1 MTKVLYSGKWMEM
14 RAREVEGHDDYEF
27 TSRVGNRKAV
37 YMIPTDLDDNLI
49 MILNF
54 RHSVDCKVLEFPAGL
69 VDEGETPYET
79 ADRELLEETGYE
91 ATVTK
96 MYPLGMSNS
105 GGSDEEVWAARMAG
119 CEKVSAQKLDD
130 GEQIQVLIV
139 AQDQLEATIDHYKR
153 IGFKISSRVIAYMI
167 GKGE

>member
-1 MTKVLYSGKWMEM
+1 
-14 RAREVEGHDDYEF
+14 
-27 TSRVGNRKAV
+27 
-37 YMIPTDLDDNLI
+37 
-49 MILNF
+49 
-54 RHSVDCKVLEFPAGL
+54 
-69 VDEGETPYET
+69 
-79 ADRELLEETGYE
+79 
-91 ATVTK
+91 
-96 MYPLGMSNS
+96 MYPLGMSYS

-139 AQDQLEATIDHYKR
+139 AQDRLEATIDHYKR